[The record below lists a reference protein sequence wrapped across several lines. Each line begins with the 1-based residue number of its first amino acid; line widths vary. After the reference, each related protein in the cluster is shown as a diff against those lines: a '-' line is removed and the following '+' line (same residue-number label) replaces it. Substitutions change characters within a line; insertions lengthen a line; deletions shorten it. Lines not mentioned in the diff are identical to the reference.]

1 MLHLL
6 GFCFYTTLLKDR
18 MIKFH
23 YKDEFKMAHLVR
35 ASKYDAL
42 TIRQSVTDQAD
53 VCITQKMIYGQD
65 IFDLIYGGTY
75 IQYT

>member
-1 MLHLL
+1 
-6 GFCFYTTLLKDR
+6 
-18 MIKFH
+18 
-23 YKDEFKMAHLVR
+23 MAHLVR